1 MKIGKLIGTSYK
13 TISMVI
19 KEEDVVSF
27 SKATNQED
35 EIFFNKIAAQNEG
48 FPNIACPPT
57 YLISIGMKM
66 NILNE
71 CLEDLGIGLEK
82 ILHAGQE
89 LNYSDLVFVQDKIS
103 METIFKNAYEKDEGR
118 LMFFVYESKFY
129 NQNEVE
135 VCVMNN
141 TLLVRS

>member
-1 MKIGKLIGTSYK
+1 MDVVKLIGKSYK
-13 TISMVI
+13 TISIEI
-19 KEEDVVSF
+19 KEKDVVSF
-27 SKATNQED
+27 SKATKQED
-35 EIFFNKIAAQNEG
+35 EIFFNKIVAQNKG
-48 FPNIACPPT
+48 FPNIVCPPT

-89 LNYSDLVFVQDKIS
+89 YNYSDLVFVQDKIS
-103 METIFKNAYEKDEGR
+103 METIFKNAYEKNEGS

-129 NQNEVE
+129 NQNEVK

>member
-1 MKIGKLIGTSYK
+1 MNIGKLIGTSYK

-27 SKATNQED
+27 SKATKQED
-35 EIFFNKIAAQNEG
+35 EIFFNKIDAQNEG
-48 FPNIACPPT
+48 FPNIVCPPT

-71 CLEDLGIGLEK
+71 CLKDLGTGLEK

-89 LNYSDLVFVQDKIS
+89 FNYSDLVFVQDKIS
-103 METIFKNAYEKDEGR
+103 METIFKNAYEKNEGK
-118 LMFFVYESKFY
+118 LVFLVYESKFY

>member
-1 MKIGKLIGTSYK
+1 MDFVKLIGKSYK
-13 TISMVI
+13 TISIVI

-27 SKATNQED
+27 SKATKQED
-35 EIFFNKIAAQNEG
+35 EIFSNKVVAQNEG
-48 FPNIACPPT
+48 FPNIVCPPT

-71 CLEDLGIGLEK
+71 CLEDLGMGLEK

-89 LNYSDLVFVQDKIS
+89 FNYSDLVFVQDKIS
-103 METIFKNAYEKDEGR
+103 METIFKNAYKKNEGS
-118 LMFFVYESKFY
+118 LMFFVYESRFY
-129 NQNEVE
+129 NQNKVE

-141 TLLVRS
+141 TLLARI

>member
-1 MKIGKLIGTSYK
+1 MDVVKLIGKSYK
-13 TISMVI
+13 TISIVI

-27 SKATNQED
+27 SKATKQED
-35 EIFFNKIAAQNEG
+35 EIFFNKIVAQNKG
-48 FPNIACPPT
+48 FPNIVCPPT

-89 LNYSDLVFVQDKIS
+89 FNYSDLVFVQDKIS
-103 METIFKNAYEKDEGR
+103 METIFKNAYEKNEGS

-129 NQNEVE
+129 NQNEVK

-141 TLLVRS
+141 TMLVRS

>member
-1 MKIGKLIGTSYK
+1 MDIGKLIGTSYK

-19 KEEDVVSF
+19 KEEDVISF
-27 SKATNQED
+27 SKATKQED
-35 EIFFNKIAAQNEG
+35 EIFSNKIVAQNEG
-48 FPNIACPPT
+48 FPNIVCPPT

-89 LNYSDLVFVQDKIS
+89 FNYSDLVFVQDKIS
-103 METIFKNAYEKDEGR
+103 METIFKNTYEKNEGK
-118 LMFFVYESKFY
+118 LIFFVYESKFY

>member
-1 MKIGKLIGTSYK
+1 MNVVKLIGKSYK
-13 TISMVI
+13 TISIVI
-19 KEEDVVSF
+19 QEKDVVSF
-27 SKATNQED
+27 SKATKQED
-35 EIFFNKIAAQNEG
+35 GIFFNKIVAQNKG
-48 FPNIACPPT
+48 FPNIVCPPT
-57 YLISIGMKM
+57 YLVSIGMKK

-89 LNYSDLVFVQDKIS
+89 FDYSGLVFVQDKIS
-103 METIFKNAYEKDEGR
+103 MKTIFKKTYEKNEGK
-118 LMFFVYESKFY
+118 LMFFVYESRFY
-129 NQNEVE
+129 NQNKVE

>member
-1 MKIGKLIGTSYK
+1 MNIGKLIGTSYK

-27 SKATNQED
+27 SKATKQED
-35 EIFFNKIAAQNEG
+35 EIFSNKIVAQNEG
-48 FPNIACPPT
+48 FPNIVCPPT

-71 CLEDLGIGLEK
+71 CLEDIGMGLEK

-89 LNYSDLVFVQDKIS
+89 FNYLDLVFVQDKIS
-103 METIFKNAYEKDEGR
+103 METIFKNAYKKNEGS

>member
-1 MKIGKLIGTSYK
+1 MDFVKLIGKSYK
-13 TISMVI
+13 TISIVI

-27 SKATNQED
+27 SKATKQED
-35 EIFFNKIAAQNEG
+35 EIFFNKIVAQNEG
-48 FPNIACPPT
+48 FPNIVCPPT

-71 CLEDLGIGLEK
+71 CLEDLGMGLEK

-89 LNYSDLVFVQDKIS
+89 FNYSDLVFVQDKIS
-103 METIFKNAYEKDEGR
+103 METIFKNAYKKNGGS

>member
-1 MKIGKLIGTSYK
+1 MKLLKLIGKSYK

-27 SKATNQED
+27 SKATKQED
-35 EIFFNKIAAQNEG
+35 EIFFNKIVAQNEG
-48 FPNIACPPT
+48 FSNIVCPPT
-57 YLISIGMKM
+57 YLISIGMKH

-71 CLEDLGIGLEK
+71 CLEDIEIGLER

-89 LNYSDLVFVQDKIS
+89 FNYSSLVFVEDKIS
-103 METIFKNAYEKDEGR
+103 MKTIFKNAYEKKEGK

-141 TLLVRS
+141 TLLLRS

>member
-1 MKIGKLIGTSYK
+1 MDFVKLIGKSYK
-13 TISMVI
+13 TISIVI

-27 SKATNQED
+27 SKATMQED
-35 EIFFNKIAAQNEG
+35 EIFLNKVVARNEG
-48 FPNIACPPT
+48 FPNIVCPPT

-71 CLEDLGIGLEK
+71 CLEDLGMGLEK

-89 LNYSDLVFVQDKIS
+89 FNYSDLVFVQDKIS
-103 METIFKNAYEKDEGR
+103 METIFKNAYKKNGGS

>member
-1 MKIGKLIGTSYK
+1 MDVVKLIGKSYK

-27 SKATNQED
+27 SKATKQED
-35 EIFFNKIAAQNEG
+35 EIFSDKIVAQNKG
-48 FPNIACPPT
+48 FPNIVCPPT

-89 LNYSDLVFVQDKIS
+89 FNYSDLVFVQDKIS
-103 METIFKNAYEKDEGR
+103 METIFKNAYEKNEGS

-129 NQNEVE
+129 NQNEVK

-141 TLLVRS
+141 TMLVRS

>member
-1 MKIGKLIGTSYK
+1 MDFVKLIGKSYK
-13 TISMVI
+13 TISIVI

-27 SKATNQED
+27 SKATMQED
-35 EIFFNKIAAQNEG
+35 EIFLNKVVARNEG
-48 FPNIACPPT
+48 FPNIVCPPT

-71 CLEDLGIGLEK
+71 CLEGLGMGLEK

-89 LNYSDLVFVQDKIS
+89 FNYSDLVFVQDKIS
-103 METIFKNAYEKDEGR
+103 METIFKNAYKKNGGS

>member
-1 MKIGKLIGTSYK
+1 MDIVKLIGKSYK
-13 TISMVI
+13 TISIVI

-27 SKATNQED
+27 SKATKQED
-35 EIFFNKIAAQNEG
+35 EIFSNKVVAQNEG
-48 FPNIACPPT
+48 FPNIVCPPT
-57 YLISIGMKM
+57 FLISIGMKM
-66 NILNE
+66 NILND
-71 CLEDLGIGLEK
+71 CLEDLGMGLEK
-82 ILHAGQE
+82 ILHASQE
-89 LNYSDLVFVQDKIS
+89 FNYSDLVFVQDKIS
-103 METIFKNAYEKDEGR
+103 METIFKNAYKKNGGS

>member
-1 MKIGKLIGTSYK
+1 MNIEKLIGKSYK
-13 TISMVI
+13 NISMVI

-35 EIFFNKIAAQNEG
+35 EIFSNKIVAQNKG
-48 FPNIACPPT
+48 FPNIVCPPT

-71 CLEDLGIGLEK
+71 CLRDLETGLEK

-89 LNYSDLVFVQDKIS
+89 FNYSDLVFVQDKIS
-103 METIFKNAYEKDEGR
+103 MKTIFKNAYEKNEGS

-141 TLLVRS
+141 ILLLRS

>member
-1 MKIGKLIGTSYK
+1 MNIGKLIGKSYN

-27 SKATNQED
+27 SKATMQED
-35 EIFFNKIAAQNEG
+35 EIFLNKVVARNEG
-48 FPNIACPPT
+48 FPNIVCPPT

-71 CLEDLGIGLEK
+71 CLEDLGMGLEK

-89 LNYSDLVFVQDKIS
+89 FNYSDLVFVQDKIS
-103 METIFKNAYEKDEGR
+103 METIFKNAYEKNEGS

>member
-1 MKIGKLIGTSYK
+1 MDVIKFIGKSYK
-13 TISMVI
+13 TISLVI

-27 SKATNQED
+27 SEATKQED
-35 EIFFNKIAAQNEG
+35 EIFFNKIVAQNEG
-48 FPNIACPPT
+48 FPNIVCPPT

-89 LNYSDLVFVQDKIS
+89 FNYSDLVFVQDKIS
-103 METIFKNAYEKDEGR
+103 METIFKNAYEKNEGK

-141 TLLVRS
+141 TLLLRS

>member
-1 MKIGKLIGTSYK
+1 MNIRKLIGTSYK

-27 SKATNQED
+27 SKATKQED
-35 EIFFNKIAAQNEG
+35 EIFSNRIVAQNEG
-48 FPNIACPPT
+48 FPNIVCPPT

-66 NILNE
+66 NILDE
-71 CLEDLGIGLEK
+71 CLKDLGTGLEK

-89 LNYSDLVFVQDKIS
+89 FNYSDLVFVQDKIS
-103 METIFKNAYEKDEGR
+103 METIFKNAYEKNEGS

>member
-1 MKIGKLIGTSYK
+1 MDFVKLIGKSYK

-19 KEEDVVSF
+19 KEEDVVPF
-27 SKATNQED
+27 SKATKQED
-35 EIFFNKIAAQNEG
+35 EIFFNKIVAQNAG
-48 FPNIACPPT
+48 FSNIVCPPT
-57 YLISIGMKM
+57 YLISIGMKK
-66 NILNE
+66 NILKE
-71 CLEDLGIGLEK
+71 CLEDLGIGIEK

-89 LNYSDLVFVQDKIS
+89 FNYSDLVFVQDKIS
-103 METIFKNAYEKDEGR
+103 METIFKNAYEKNEGS

>member
-1 MKIGKLIGTSYK
+1 MNIGKLIGTSYK

-27 SKATNQED
+27 SKATKQED
-35 EIFFNKIAAQNEG
+35 EIFFNKVAAQNEG
-48 FPNIACPPT
+48 FPNIVCPPT

-71 CLEDLGIGLEK
+71 CLKDLGTGLEK

-89 LNYSDLVFVQDKIS
+89 FNYSDLVFVQDKIS
-103 METIFKNAYEKDEGR
+103 METIFTNAYEKNEGSM
-118 LMFFVYESKFY
+118 MFFVYESKFS

-141 TLLVRS
+141 TLLLRS

>member
-1 MKIGKLIGTSYK
+1 MDFVKLIGKSYK
-13 TISMVI
+13 TISIVI

-27 SKATNQED
+27 SKATKQED
-35 EIFFNKIAAQNEG
+35 EIFLNKVVARNEG
-48 FPNIACPPT
+48 FPNIVCPPT

-71 CLEDLGIGLEK
+71 CLEDLGMGLEK

-89 LNYSDLVFVQDKIS
+89 FNYLDLVFVQDKIS
-103 METIFKNAYEKDEGR
+103 METIFKNAYEKKEGS

>member
-1 MKIGKLIGTSYK
+1 MDVVKLIGKSYK

-27 SKATNQED
+27 SKATKQED
-35 EIFFNKIAAQNEG
+35 EIFSDKIVAQNKG
-48 FPNIACPPT
+48 FPNIVCPPT

-66 NILNE
+66 NILNA

-82 ILHAGQE
+82 ILHAGQDF
-89 LNYSDLVFVQDKIS
+89 NYLDLVFVHDIIT
-103 METIFKNAYEKDEGR
+103 METIFKNAYEKNEGK
-118 LMFFVYESKFY
+118 LVFLVYESKFY

>member
-1 MKIGKLIGTSYK
+1 MNIGKLIGTSYK

-19 KEEDVVSF
+19 KEEDVISF
-27 SKATNQED
+27 SKATKQED

-48 FPNIACPPT
+48 FPNIVCPPT

-71 CLEDLGIGLEK
+71 CLEDLGLGLEK

-89 LNYSDLVFVQDKIS
+89 FNYSDLVFVQDKIS
-103 METIFKNAYEKDEGR
+103 METIFKKAYEKNEGS

>member
-1 MKIGKLIGTSYK
+1 MDVAKFIGKSYK
-13 TISMVI
+13 TISLVI

-27 SKATNQED
+27 SQATKQED
-35 EIFFNKIAAQNEG
+35 EIFFNKIVAQNEG
-48 FPNIACPPT
+48 FPNIVCPPT
-57 YLISIGMKM
+57 YLISIGMKK
-66 NILNE
+66 NILKE
-71 CLEDLGIGLEK
+71 CLEDLGVGIEK

-89 LNYSDLVFVQDKIS
+89 FNYSDLVFVQDKIS
-103 METIFKNAYEKDEGR
+103 MKTILKNAYEKNEGK

-141 TLLVRS
+141 TLLLRS

>member
-1 MKIGKLIGTSYK
+1 MDVGKLIGKSYR
-13 TISMVI
+13 TISLVI
-19 KEEDVVSF
+19 KEEDVVYF
-27 SKATNQED
+27 SEATKQED
-35 EIFFNKIAAQNEG
+35 EIFFNKIVAQNKG
-48 FPNIACPPT
+48 FPNIVCPPT
-57 YLISIGMKM
+57 YLISIGMKK

-89 LNYSDLVFVQDKIS
+89 FNYSDLVFVQDKIS

>member
-1 MKIGKLIGTSYK
+1 MDVEKLIGKSYS

-19 KEEDVVSF
+19 KEEDVISF
-27 SKATNQED
+27 SEATKQED
-35 EIFFNKIAAQNEG
+35 KIFSNKIVAQNEG
-48 FPNIACPPT
+48 FPNIVCPPT
-57 YLISIGMKM
+57 YLISVGMKN

-71 CLEDLGIGLEK
+71 CLQDLGMGLEK

-89 LNYSDLVFVQDKIS
+89 FNYSGLVFVKDKIS
-103 METIFKNAYEKDEGR
+103 MKTIFKNAYKKNEGK
-118 LMFFVYESKFY
+118 LMCFVYESNFY
-129 NQNEVE
+129 IQYEVE

>member
-1 MKIGKLIGTSYK
+1 MDFVKLIGKSYK
-13 TISMVI
+13 TISIVI

-27 SKATNQED
+27 SKATKQED
-35 EIFFNKIAAQNEG
+35 EIFSDKIVAQNKG
-48 FPNIACPPT
+48 FPNIVCPPT

-71 CLEDLGIGLEK
+71 CLEDLGLGLEK

-89 LNYSDLVFVQDKIS
+89 FNYSDLVFVQDKIS
-103 METIFKNAYEKDEGR
+103 METIFKNAYEKNEGS
-118 LMFFVYESKFY
+118 LMFFVFESKFY

-141 TLLVRS
+141 TLLLRS

>member
-1 MKIGKLIGTSYK
+1 MDFVKLIGKSYK
-13 TISMVI
+13 TISIVI

-27 SKATNQED
+27 SKATMQED
-35 EIFFNKIAAQNEG
+35 EIFLNKVVARNEG
-48 FPNIACPPT
+48 FPNIVCPPT

-66 NILNE
+66 NILNV
-71 CLEDLGIGLEK
+71 CLEDLGMGLEK

-89 LNYSDLVFVQDKIS
+89 FNYSDLVFVQDKIS
-103 METIFKNAYEKDEGR
+103 METIFKNAYKKNGGS

>member
-1 MKIGKLIGTSYK
+1 MNIGKLIGTSYK
-13 TISMVI
+13 TITMVI

-35 EIFFNKIAAQNEG
+35 EIFSNKIVAQNEG
-48 FPNIACPPT
+48 FPNIVCPPT

-82 ILHAGQE
+82 IIHAGQE
-89 LNYSDLVFVQDKIS
+89 FNYSDLVFVQDKIS
-103 METIFKNAYEKDEGR
+103 METIFKNAYEKNEGN

-135 VCVMNN
+135 VCEMNN

>member
-1 MKIGKLIGTSYK
+1 MNIGKLIGKSYK
-13 TISMVI
+13 TISMDI

-27 SKATNQED
+27 SKATKQED
-35 EIFFNKIAAQNEG
+35 EIFSNKIVAQNEG
-48 FPNIACPPT
+48 FPNIVCPPT

-89 LNYSDLVFVQDKIS
+89 FNYSDLVFVQDKIS
-103 METIFKNAYEKDEGR
+103 METIFKNAYEKNEGS

>member
-1 MKIGKLIGTSYK
+1 MNIEKLIGTSYK

-27 SKATNQED
+27 SRATKQED

-48 FPNIACPPT
+48 FPNIVCPPT

-71 CLEDLGIGLEK
+71 CLKDLGTGLEK

-89 LNYSDLVFVQDKIS
+89 FNYSDLVFVQDKIS
-103 METIFKNAYEKDEGR
+103 METIFKNAYEKNEGS

-141 TLLVRS
+141 TLLLRS

>member
-1 MKIGKLIGTSYK
+1 MNIGKLIGTSYK
-13 TISMVI
+13 TITMVI

-35 EIFFNKIAAQNEG
+35 EIFSNKIVAQNEG
-48 FPNIACPPT
+48 FPNIVCPPT
-57 YLISIGMKM
+57 YLISIGIKM

-89 LNYSDLVFVQDKIS
+89 FNYSDLVFVQDKIS
-103 METIFKNAYEKDEGR
+103 METIFKNAYEKNEGS

-141 TLLVRS
+141 TFLVRS

>member
-1 MKIGKLIGTSYK
+1 MDVVKLIGKSYK

-19 KEEDVVSF
+19 KEKDVVFF
-27 SKATNQED
+27 SEATKQED
-35 EIFFNKIAAQNEG
+35 EIFFNKIVAQNEG
-48 FPNIACPPT
+48 FPNIVCPPT
-57 YLISIGMKM
+57 YLISVGMKK
-66 NILNE
+66 NILNK

-82 ILHAGQE
+82 ILHVGQE
-89 LNYSDLVFVQDKIS
+89 FNYLDLVFVEDKIY
-103 METIFKNAYEKDEGR
+103 MKTIFKNAYEKNEGK

-135 VCVMNN
+135 VCVMKN

>member
-1 MKIGKLIGTSYK
+1 MNIGKLIGTSYK

-27 SKATNQED
+27 SKATKQED

-48 FPNIACPPT
+48 FPNIVCPPT

-82 ILHAGQE
+82 ILHAGQDF
-89 LNYSDLVFVQDKIS
+89 NYLDLVFVQDIIT
-103 METIFKNAYEKDEGR
+103 METIFKNTYEKNEGK
-118 LMFFVYESKFY
+118 LVFFVYESKFY
-129 NQNEVE
+129 NQNKVE

>member
-1 MKIGKLIGTSYK
+1 MDFVKLIGKSYK
-13 TISMVI
+13 TISIVI

-27 SKATNQED
+27 SKATKQED
-35 EIFFNKIAAQNEG
+35 GIFFNKIVAQNKG
-48 FPNIACPPT
+48 FPNIVCPPT

-71 CLEDLGIGLEK
+71 CLEDLGMGLEK

-89 LNYSDLVFVQDKIS
+89 FNYLDLVFVQDKIS
-103 METIFKNAYEKDEGR
+103 METIFKNAYKKNGGS